1 MLATSQV
8 ASFEEKRINSSNQ
21 CAKNDSGSQAY
32 VEFTVCFFCGGG
44 SMQKACVCVYKR
56 SPDHSMDHFN
66 HTLQKILG

>member
-32 VEFTVCFFCGGG
+32 VEFTVCFFVVEE
-44 SMQKACVCVYKR
+44 ACKKRVCVYKR